1 METCNTI
8 SIDVNRLYKDIQQ
21 ACLDFLND
29 VADRVIDE
37 FSMAIYQGGA
47 GRHAWRANAAQEFQK
62 ISEEMTEDAIQ
73 ITVGLRD
80 GIAAE
85 ARSNV
90 YMAQVMVAL
99 FGNHPPIETKPG
111 LEVFKDHMLSRGI
124 SNAKTV
130 YPLPQFGWPDPN
142 ADKMLDNS
150 FKKLQTYFRNGMRN
164 IVRDIRFSDYVYV
177 TKG

>member
-8 SIDVNRLYKDIQQ
+8 SIDIDRLYKDIQQ

-37 FSMAIYQGGA
+37 FSMAIYKDGA
-47 GRHAWRANAAQEFQK
+47 GRHEWRANAAQEFQK
-62 ISEEMTEDAIQ
+62 LSEEMTEDAIQ

-80 GIAAE
+80 GIEAE

-99 FGNHPPIETKPG
+99 FGNHPPIATKPG
-111 LEVFKDHMLSRGI
+111 SEVYKDHMLSRGT
-124 SNAKTV
+124 STAKTV
-130 YPLPQFGWPDPN
+130 YQLPQFGWADPH

-150 FKKLQTYFRNGMRN
+150 LKKLHTYFKNGMSH
-164 IVRDIRFSDYVYV
+164 IIRGIKFSDYVYV
-177 TKG
+177 TKR

>member
-8 SIDVNRLYKDIQQ
+8 SIDVDRLYGDIQQ

-37 FSMAIYQGGA
+37 FSMAIYRDGA
-47 GRHAWRANAAQEFQK
+47 GRHEWRANAAQEFQK
-62 ISEEMTEDAIQ
+62 ISEEMTADAIQ
-73 ITVGLRD
+73 VTVGLRD
-80 GIAAE
+80 GVATE
-85 ARSNV
+85 AKSNV

-124 SNAKTV
+124 STAETV
-130 YPLPQFGWPDPN
+130 YPIPQFSWPDPH

-150 FKKLQTYFRNGMRN
+150 FKKLQTYFKNGIRN
-164 IVRDIRFSDYVYV
+164 IIRDIKFSDYVYV